1 MPLKTTSTAL
11 ARYRFEKAETMLRD
25 ASLLFQANQLAS
37 ANNRAYYCVFHAMR
51 AVLALQDMD
60 FKKHSAV
67 IAAFNR
73 DFIHTGSFDRSFG
86 TVINNA
92 SLIRNHSDY
101 DDFYLCSRQETAEL
115 ITDAEK
121 FLKAVGAFLQ
131 ANVES

>member
-1 MPLKTTSTAL
+1 MPDMTLIDLSKYRL
-11 ARYRFEKAETMLRD
+11 AKAAETLETAKRD
-25 ASLLFQANQLAS
+25 MHAEDYAS
-37 ANNRAYYCVFHAMR
+37 ANNRAYYCIFHAMR

-101 DDFYLCSRQETAEL
+101 DDFFVISKAEVL
-115 ITDAEK
+115 EQIENAEF
-121 FLKAVGAFLQ
+121 FLAGVKSFL
-131 ANVES
+131 EGR